1 MIKFAKF
8 GVLCWLKVKLIK
20 QKVDRKEEE
29 DMVELPQPLKQKLT
43 NEIIELLSGL
53 NQNGGANST
62 LQHGKFIFSKL

>member
-1 MIKFAKF
+1 MF
-8 GVLCWLKVKLIK
+8 CWLKVKLIK
-20 QKVDRKEEE
+20 QKVDRRE

>member
-1 MIKFAKF
+1 
-8 GVLCWLKVKLIK
+8 
-20 QKVDRKEEE
+20 
-29 DMVELPQPLKQKLT
+29 MVELPQPLKQKLT